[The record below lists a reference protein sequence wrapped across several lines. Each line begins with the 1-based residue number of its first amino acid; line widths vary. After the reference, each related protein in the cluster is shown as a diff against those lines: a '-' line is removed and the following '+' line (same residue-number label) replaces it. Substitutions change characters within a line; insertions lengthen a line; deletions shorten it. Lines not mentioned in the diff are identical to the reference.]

1 MYMVYYIPAV
11 RDDENYAPSW
21 TGNYSYPTISIRG
34 IFDSREKAEE
44 SIHNWRYENSSDIEI
59 IEEYWF
65 EEDEEDE
72 AEEKPTAFN
81 IDYSYGD
88 LTLYEGNYY
97 KVNECYNEEYSAL
110 WDANRTLGFCD
121 Y

>member
-1 MYMVYYIPAV
+1 MYMMYYIPAV
-11 RDDENYAPSW
+11 RDDNNYAPSW

-59 IEEYWF
+59 IEYWF
-65 EEDEEDE
+65 ESDEVLD
-72 AEEKPTAFN
+72 AFN
-81 IDYSYGD
+81 IDYSYRN
-88 LTLYEGNYY
+88 LTLEEGCDY
-97 KVNECYNEEYSAL
+97 KVNECYDEEYSEL